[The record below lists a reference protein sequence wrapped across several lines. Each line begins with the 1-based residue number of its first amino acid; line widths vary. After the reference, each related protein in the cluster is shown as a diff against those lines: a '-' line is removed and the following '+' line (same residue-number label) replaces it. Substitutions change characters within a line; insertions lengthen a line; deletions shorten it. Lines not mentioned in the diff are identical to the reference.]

1 VFSPQFKKRT
11 SNVSRLALSLQV
23 FANQHS
29 MANDPMT
36 NDGNDESLTFALM
49 RTLFLVRHAKS
60 SWDNPG
66 LRDFNRPLN
75 ERGLRDAPQMAQML
89 VRQGIKPDLLVSS
102 PAKRALTTALFF
114 AETFGIAD
122 EAVQREQDIYEAAP
136 SDILHIVN
144 HLPDSARAVLLF
156 GHNPTLTEV
165 ANRFSEK
172 FIDNVP
178 TCGIV
183 QIESS
188 ADSWKVFGERNA
200 AVKECFFPK
209 EVL

>member
-1 VFSPQFKKRT
+1 
-11 SNVSRLALSLQV
+11 
-23 FANQHS
+23 
-29 MANDPMT
+29 
-36 NDGNDESLTFALM
+36 M
-49 RTLFLVRHAKS
+49 RTIFLIRHAKS

-75 ERGLRDAPQMAQML
+75 ERGLHDAPKMAKIL
-89 VRQGIKPDLLVSS
+89 VKQGVKPDLLVSS

-114 AETFGIAD
+114 AEAFGLAD
-122 EAVQREQDIYEAAP
+122 EAVMREQDIYEAGP
-136 SDILHIVN
+136 TDIFQIIN
-144 HLPDSARAVLLF
+144 RLPDSAQTVLLF

-165 ANRFSEK
+165 ANRFSED

-183 QIESS
+183 QIESV
-188 ADSWKVFGERNA
+188 ADSWRAFYEGNA
-200 AVKECFFPK
+200 NVKAYFFPK